1 MMIFPNIHYLL
12 GIKFIMNTE
21 PCQLTATEA
30 FNLISSGSLSSVDLV
45 TSCLNQISKT
55 ENIINAWE
63 YLNAD
68 NVMAQSVKCDQ
79 IYKAGKKIG
88 PLHGIPVGLKDIIDT
103 ESMPTH
109 YGTTIFNNH
118 QPKVDAKIVKL
129 LKASGAIIMG
139 KTVTTEFAFFQPSKT
154 SNPHSFERTPGGSSS
169 GSAAAVA
176 ANHVPLS
183 VGTQTNGSVIR
194 PASFCGVHGF
204 KPSNG
209 FISRL
214 GVLQTSQT
222 LDQIGCF
229 GRSISDVMLISD
241 IMGLERQSA
250 KRGFSS
256 QRLDKSLNLSVSPK
270 FAWLDLPFYDRLKWS
285 AREGLTSIIES
296 LGDNIKKINK
306 VDQLYKLTAVHT
318 KIYEYEIYEN
328 QNNFCEKNW
337 DQISDT
343 LKLMIIRGSKVSKNE
358 YSDALAMR
366 SSAQDFFADFFT
378 EFDAIVAPSAAGEAP
393 FLKELSTGD
402 PIFCTLWTLAGLPSV
417 NLPILCGVNKMPIGV
432 QLIGKVGQDESLL
445 KTANWLQQFLAN
457 EANIKG
463 K

>member
-1 MMIFPNIHYLL
+1 M
-12 GIKFIMNTE
+12 
-21 PCQLTATEA
+21 
-30 FNLISSGSLSSVDLV
+30 
-45 TSCLNQISKT
+45 
-55 ENIINAWE
+55 
-63 YLNAD
+63 
-68 NVMAQSVKCDQ
+68 
-79 IYKAGKKIG
+79 
-88 PLHGIPVGLKDIIDT
+88 
-103 ESMPTH
+103 
-109 YGTTIFNNH
+109 
-118 QPKVDAKIVKL
+118 
-129 LKASGAIIMG
+129 
-139 KTVTTEFAFFQPSKT
+139 
-154 SNPHSFERTPGGSSS
+154 
-169 GSAAAVA
+169 
-176 ANHVPLS
+176 PLS

-256 QRLDKSLNLSVSPK
+256 QRLNKSLNLSVSPK

-285 AREGLTSIIES
+285 AREGLTSIVES

-417 NLPILCGVNKMPIGV
+417 NLPILYGVNKMPIGV

>member
-1 MMIFPNIHYLL
+1 
-12 GIKFIMNTE
+12 
-21 PCQLTATEA
+21 
-30 FNLISSGSLSSVDLV
+30 
-45 TSCLNQISKT
+45 
-55 ENIINAWE
+55 
-63 YLNAD
+63 
-68 NVMAQSVKCDQ
+68 
-79 IYKAGKKIG
+79 
-88 PLHGIPVGLKDIIDT
+88 
-103 ESMPTH
+103 
-109 YGTTIFNNH
+109 
-118 QPKVDAKIVKL
+118 
-129 LKASGAIIMG
+129 
-139 KTVTTEFAFFQPSKT
+139 
-154 SNPHSFERTPGGSSS
+154 
-169 GSAAAVA
+169 
-176 ANHVPLS
+176 
-183 VGTQTNGSVIR
+183 
-194 PASFCGVHGF
+194 
-204 KPSNG
+204 
-209 FISRL
+209 
-214 GVLQTSQT
+214 
-222 LDQIGCF
+222 
-229 GRSISDVMLISD
+229 
-241 IMGLERQSA
+241 MGLERQSV
-250 KRGFSS
+250 KHGFSS
-256 QRLDKSLNLSVSPK
+256 QRLNKSLNLSVSPK

-285 AREGLTSIIES
+285 AREGLTSIIKS

-318 KIYEYEIYEN
+318 RIYEYEIYEN

-417 NLPILCGVNKMPIGV
+417 NLPILYGLNKMPIGV